1 MNDNKQGIM
10 TRAFVYLNGKEIE
23 MKLAVIKHSEKYYGN
38 PEELS
43 FVSEERPNPKVVV
56 RSFYSGGLCGA
67 GIDSCTLREAI
78 EGRWKE
84 KVEVLAE
91 GAEAAFKWLDEQER
105 IRKEKYDKF
114 IAESEESVKKLNELP
129 EIFYIEGLSNF
140 RIKRTTAQFNASRS
154 RSIQYTI
161 MIEYKNMYN
170 EWVSINGSYFKTK
183 SGDILAKKFQF
194 NMSPV
199 YEFSLAEAKET
210 LKKIYE
216 AQDKIK
222 ALCKKTIS

>member
-10 TRAFVYLNGKEIE
+10 TRAFVYLDGKEIE

-140 RIKRTTAQFNASRS
+140 RIKRTAAQFNASYS
-154 RSIQYTI
+154 RNIQYSI
-161 MIEYKNMYN
+161 LIQYKLQSG
-170 EWVSINGSYFKTK
+170 EWISMAGSYRMK
-183 SGDILAKKFQF
+183 SGKLQTKQF
-194 NMSPV
+194 LGNMG
-199 YEFSLAEAKET
+199 YIYNFNLAEAKET
-210 LKKIYE
+210 LKKIYC
-216 AQDKIK
+216 AKDRAK